1 MLVVLL
7 LLQLGEKRVILLVLS
22 VKLILQGLN
31 ILLLL
36 HVVRVS
42 LIFFFLQLVLN
53 LNSQVFFLLQRIFHI
68 LYVVYLLVEA
78 LRLVKLLRHV
88 KVLLMGGRRLVTCS
102 QVRVFLVRDSLSRP
116 QLRVRILVQR
126 GLLLHLIVVRIVVA
140 DGSSEGGLRVDL
152 GLSSRASC
160 VRVTFQAVIDG
171 RLSGFVVF
179 FLRGVKHIFSQS
191 DYEVISTANLLKF
204 LFS

>member
-1 MLVVLL
+1 M
-7 LLQLGEKRVILLVLS
+7 ILLVLS

-53 LNSQVFFLLQRIFHI
+53 LNSQVFFLLYLIFHI

-102 QVRVFLVRDSLSRP
+102 QVRVFLVRDSLS
-116 QLRVRILVQR
+116 
-126 GLLLHLIVVRIVVA
+126 
-140 DGSSEGGLRVDL
+140 
-152 GLSSRASC
+152 
-160 VRVTFQAVIDG
+160 
-171 RLSGFVVF
+171 
-179 FLRGVKHIFSQS
+179 
-191 DYEVISTANLLKF
+191 
-204 LFS
+204 